1 MSMRSTT
8 IRFKDS
14 LSLVLA
20 GEAGQGIQ
28 TIDALLT
35 RLAKQSRYH
44 VFSTKEYMSRVRGG
58 LNSTEIRISST
69 PIHAFVNRIDILVP
83 LGPGAI
89 HHLHQRITKR
99 TVLVGEKKHI
109 DEETPAQQ
117 YEVLFSELARELGGP
132 IYSNTLAIGAMAGLL
147 DLESQ
152 LVLTTIQEF
161 FSSKKK
167 DIIAKNV
174 KAVQKGLEM
183 GSELRASK
191 KIQVDLQKDE
201 AVRDMVLLSGTEAV
215 ATGALAGG
223 CTFISSYPMSPS
235 TGVLTFLSQHSH
247 EFDIV
252 AEQAEDEIAAVNMA
266 LGAWYAGGRAMV
278 TTSGG
283 GFALMV
289 EGLSLAGMIESPLVI
304 HLAQRP
310 GPATGLPTRT
320 EQADLEFA
328 LHAGHGEFPRVIL
341 APGTLEEGFRL
352 THHAFALA
360 DSFQIPVFLLTDQY
374 FVDSYY
380 AIPLPSLDD
389 IDHHN
394 HAIKTGKRY
403 TRYAWTK
410 DGISPRGIPSFGE
423 GLVCVDS
430 DEHDEEGRITEEKA
444 VRVGMVDK
452 RLNKGASLE
461 KKTLSPRF
469 EGTSSFKT
477 LIIGWGSTYPMIHEA
492 LHHLQRNDVGFLHFS
507 QVYPLHASAA
517 SYLEK
522 ADQTIIV
529 ENNATSQFGKLIKL
543 HTGIAIDHAVLKYD
557 GHPFAVEDIE
567 RNVRSLLRRRTP

>member
-1 MSMRSTT
+1 MRSKT

-28 TIDALLT
+28 TIDVLLT
-35 RLAKQSRYH
+35 RLAKQSGYH

-69 PIHAFVNRIDILVP
+69 PVQAFINRIDILVP
-83 LGPGAI
+83 LSPGALR
-89 HHLHQRITKR
+89 HLQQRITKK
-99 TVLVGEKKHI
+99 TALLGEKKDI
-109 DEETPAQQ
+109 DEDTPAQK
-117 YEVLFSELARELGGP
+117 YEVPFSKLAKDLGGP
-132 IYSNTLAIGAMAGLL
+132 LYRNTLAIGTIAGLL

-152 LVLTTIQEF
+152 LVLTTIHEF
-161 FSSKKK
+161 FSSKRK
-167 DIIAKNV
+167 DIIDKNV
-174 KAVQKGLEM
+174 KAVQKGLEL
-183 GSELRASK
+183 GSELRGSK
-191 KIQVDLQKDE
+191 KLQVDLHPDE
-201 AVRDMVLLSGTEAV
+201 AVRDMILLSGTEAV
-215 ATGALAGG
+215 AMGALAGG
-223 CTFISSYPMSPS
+223 CTFLSSYPMSPS

-247 EFDIV
+247 EFDII

-266 LGAWYAGGRAMV
+266 LGAWYAGARAMV

-328 LHAGHGEFPRVIL
+328 LYAGHGEFPRAIL

-352 THHAFALA
+352 TYHAFALA

-380 AIPLPSLDD
+380 NLPLPLLDG
-389 IDHHN
+389 IENHN
-394 HAIKTGKRY
+394 HIIQTGKEY
-403 TRYAWTK
+403 QRYARAK
-410 DGISPRGIPSFGE
+410 KGISPRGIPSFGE
-423 GLVCVDS
+423 GFVCVDS
-430 DEHDEEGRITEEKA
+430 DEHDEEGRITEKKA

-452 RLNKGASLE
+452 RLSKRASLE
-461 KKTLSPRF
+461 KKTLPPRF
-469 EGTSSFKT
+469 EGKSSFKT
-477 LIIGWGSTYPMIHEA
+477 LVIGWGSTYPAIQEA

-507 QVYPLHASAA
+507 QVYPLHSSTS

-529 ENNATSQFGKLIKL
+529 ENNATSQFGTLIKL
-543 HTGIAIDHAVLKYD
+543 HTGISIDHAVLQYD

-567 RNVRSLLRRRTP
+567 RNIRSLLRRRTP